1 MVYYARLLLSA
12 RIEWFW
18 ELKWAYVGTMEGSK
32 SFFIVFLLLM
42 ISKTETYETYL
53 SFNVALPFPEI
64 LKAPKGLEHVG
75 PRECGYD
82 VDFRSVFE

>member
-18 ELKWAYVGTMEGSK
+18 ELKWAYVGTMESSK
-32 SFFIVFLLLM
+32 SFLRVFLLLM
-42 ISKTETYETYL
+42 VFKTETDETYL
-53 SFNVALPFPEI
+53 SFNVALPSPEI
-64 LKAPKGLEHVG
+64 LKTPKVLEHVG
-75 PRECGYD
+75 LRECGYD